1 MLVELGAPIQNDM
14 FSILNYFVLR
24 LGGSTKKMK
33 WRNRQHKIYILE
45 NKIQKFEKASRI
57 RCSHTKRHVFNTKS
71 FCATVREQHKTNG
84 MAESSAQNVYIRTQ
98 YSELWKIYWNLEL
111 PYKWHIFSTKT
122 FCARLREQHKTREF
136 QHKTQRRQAHYPRL
150 I

>member
-57 RCSHTKRHVFNTKS
+57 RCFHTKRHVFNTKS
-71 FCATVREQHKTNG
+71 FCATVKEQHKTNG
-84 MAESSAQNVYIRTQ
+84 MAESSAQNVYIRKQ
-98 YSELWKIYWNLEL
+98 NSEI
-111 PYKWHIFSTKT
+111 
-122 FCARLREQHKTREF
+122 
-136 QHKTQRRQAHYPRL
+136 
-150 I
+150 